1 MKKSLLLLMVV
12 LFTRAIGFSNTV
24 NDTITMGPGYA
35 NDVFYSLENGVVKT
49 EPRNNWDIAF
59 YTNPWSAGIIINDG
73 NGVMLYT
80 YPNGDT
86 ANWATLDTTG
96 ILGWKNLNNS
106 DTIWEDG
113 AFNRNALGHPD
124 YGWGVYNTIS
134 HDVVGD
140 SLYVVQLPSGA
151 IKKVWI
157 ERKNSVNNT
166 FFFKHANLDG
176 TDEVSEVVEA
186 TPFVNK
192 MFVYYNLT
200 SAQIIDREPA
210 IDTWDLLFSKYM
222 GIVFDNEGNPSY
234 YPVVG
239 ATNNINTSGSKH
251 YPVTDDYEDWS
262 STLLEAYKTTIGHDW
277 KSFSMSTFT
286 WELADSTAYFLQ
298 TGKGDVYKLVF
309 DYFGGTGNG
318 RAGFVK
324 KLVSLVG
331 NQEIAGNEISMQLF
345 PNPATN
351 LVNILI
357 ANTKNNAVAQVKLF
371 DLTGRMVIDKQMTLT
386 NGMLQLQL
394 NDQLEGLYLLQIETE
409 GQAYVQKLQIK

>member
-1 MKKSLLLLMVV
+1 MKKSLLLLLIV
-12 LFTRAIGFSNTV
+12 LFTSTIGFSNPV
-24 NDTITMGPGYA
+24 NDTISMDPGYA
-35 NDVFYSLENGVVKT
+35 NDVFYSLENGVVKS
-49 EPRNNWDIAF
+49 EPRNNWDLGF
-59 YTNPWSAGIIINDG
+59 YTNTWSAGIIINGG

-80 YPNGDT
+80 YPDGDT
-86 ANWATLDTTG
+86 ANWASLDTTG
-96 ILGWKNLNNS
+96 ILSWKNLNNS

-140 SLYVVQLPSGA
+140 SLYVLKLASGTY
-151 IKKVWI
+151 KKVWI

-166 FFFKHANLDG
+166 FFFRYANLDG
-176 TDEVSEVVEA
+176 SEEVSEVVDA
-186 TPFVNK
+186 TPYVNK

-200 SAQIIDREPA
+200 TAQIVDREPA

-222 GIVFDNEGNPSY
+222 GIVFDNEGNPTY

-239 ATNNINTSGSKH
+239 ATNNINTLGSKH
-251 YPVTDDYEDWS
+251 YPVADGFEDWF
-262 STLLEAYKTTIGHDW
+262 STPLEAYKTTIGHDW
-277 KSFSMSTFT
+277 KSFSMSTFA

-298 TGKGDVYKLVF
+298 TGKGDVYKIVF

-324 KLVSLVG
+324 KLISLVG
-331 NQEIAGNEISMQLF
+331 NPEIIDTEITMQLF

-357 ANTKNNAVAQVKLF
+357 GNTKENANVQVKLF
-371 DLTGRMVIDKQMTLT
+371 DLTGRMVINNQMTLT
-386 NGMLQLQL
+386 NGMLQLPL
-394 NDQLEGLYLLQIETE
+394 GDQLQGLFLLQIETE
-409 GQAYVQKLQIK
+409 GQAFVQKLQIK